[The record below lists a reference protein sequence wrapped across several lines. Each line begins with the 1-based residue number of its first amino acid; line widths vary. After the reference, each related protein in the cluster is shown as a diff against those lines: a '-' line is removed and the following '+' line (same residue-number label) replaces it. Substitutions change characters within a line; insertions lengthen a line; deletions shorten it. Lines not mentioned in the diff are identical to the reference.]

1 MCIGNG
7 DVFSITSET
16 EDDIPGVMGGKETT
30 ETGREERRCWRG
42 FIIFVRKNVGPAKG
56 KSKEEALV
64 IAEGVEQAAGDC
76 FRR

>member
-30 ETGREERRCWRG
+30 ETGREERRSMMLILRS
-42 FIIFVRKNVGPAKG
+42 V
-56 KSKEEALV
+56 SLYS
-64 IAEGVEQAAGDC
+64 
-76 FRR
+76 